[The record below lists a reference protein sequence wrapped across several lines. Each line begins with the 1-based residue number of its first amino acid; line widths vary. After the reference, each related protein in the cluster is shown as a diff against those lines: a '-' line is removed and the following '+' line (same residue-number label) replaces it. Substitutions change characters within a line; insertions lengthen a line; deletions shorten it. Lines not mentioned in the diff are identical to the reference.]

1 MASRQVS
8 GILIGFAKTDLID
21 IRISLTVFTSPYLEH
36 LVERVALNAKMG
48 SVMGMEQITTM
59 VAASFDRRVRLMGFT
74 EVGYTSN

>member
-1 MASRQVS
+1 M
-8 GILIGFAKTDLID
+8 
-21 IRISLTVFTSPYLEH
+21 FTSPYLEH

-74 EVGYTSN
+74 EVTL